1 MCSLR
6 CLQCFVIPYISGSHN
21 HICLLSITLRFL
33 LPFLC
38 MCCSLCLGLGLSSSR
53 KMSVMLLILLTP
65 KSRASYVSPQAPV
78 FLLMSH
84 PSLLDYLPHSMQR
97 PSWFYSHQ
105 SPDLEELINKCWASK
120 MDGSVV
126 KILTEK
132 SGNLSSIP
140 LNPEQERTDSHK
152 LPSDLHMLI
161 H

>member
-1 MCSLR
+1 
-6 CLQCFVIPYISGSHN
+6 
-21 HICLLSITLRFL
+21 
-33 LPFLC
+33 

-152 LPSDLHMLI
+152 LPSDLHMHLRYLQSLEI
-161 H
+161 TQQEPTVCCKRAATTQAHQEFIVANMVS